1 MNLSFARFF
10 SVIFHPILIPLYSIL
25 IILYMFPYRYVH
37 VPDKTWNVTIGV
49 ILAMTMLIP
58 AIVIL
63 ILKKLEIVEDYDISL
78 QKQRIFPYLIFFFF
92 YLMTFLTIRPK
103 LNGSLVFLEDSLI
116 ASIMLG
122 ATISLCLAFFLN
134 NFLKVSVH
142 TMGVTNLF
150 MVVCLLSGNT
160 HQVTFFLLLITIIAI
175 GVTGSARIYLR
186 AHTPRE
192 VYYGL
197 FCGFMG
203 QLIAFLA
210 YFDKGV

>member
-25 IILYMFPYRYVH
+25 IILYMFPYRYAH

-103 LNGSLVFLEDSLI
+103 LNSSLVFLEDALL
-116 ASIMLG
+116 ASVKLG

-160 HQVTFFLLLITIIAI
+160 HQVTFFLLLITLIAI
-175 GVTGSARIYLR
+175 GVTGGARIYLR

-203 QLIAFLA
+203 QLIAFLS

>member
-1 MNLSFARFF
+1 
-10 SVIFHPILIPLYSIL
+10 
-25 IILYMFPYRYVH
+25 MFPYRYVH

-103 LNGSLVFLEDSLI
+103 LNSSLVFLEDALL
-116 ASIMLG
+116 ASVMLG

-134 NFLKVSVH
+134 KLRNRTL
-142 TMGVTNLF
+142 GVGGF
-150 MVVCLLSGNT
+150 EE
-160 HQVTFFLLLITIIAI
+160 FDF
-175 GVTGSARIYLR
+175 
-186 AHTPRE
+186 
-192 VYYGL
+192 GL
-197 FCGFMG
+197 VDFE
-203 QLIAFLA
+203 
-210 YFDKGV
+210 KRSS

>member
-25 IILYMFPYRYVH
+25 IILYMFPYRYAH
-37 VPDKTWNVTIGV
+37 VSDKTWNVTIGV

-103 LNGSLVFLEDSLI
+103 LNSSLVFLEDALL
-116 ASIMLG
+116 ASVMLG

-160 HQVTFFLLLITIIAI
+160 HQVTFFLLLITLIAI
-175 GVTGSARIYLR
+175 GVTGGARIYLR

-203 QLIAFLA
+203 QLIAFLS

>member
-10 SVIFHPILIPLYSIL
+10 SVIFHLILIPLYSIL
-25 IILYMFPYRYVH
+25 IILYMFPSRYVH

-103 LNGSLVFLEDSLI
+103 LNSSLVFLEDSLI

-160 HQVTFFLLLITIIAI
+160 HQVTFFLLLITLIAI

>member
-10 SVIFHPILIPLYSIL
+10 SIIFHPILIPFYSIL
-25 IILYMFPYRYVH
+25 IILYMFPYRYEH

-49 ILAMTMLIP
+49 ILAMTMLMP
-58 AIVIL
+58 AIIVL
-63 ILKKLEIVEDYDISL
+63 IMKKLEIVEDYDISL

-103 LNGSLVFLEDSLI
+103 LNSSLVFLEDSLI
-116 ASIMLG
+116 ASVMLG

-142 TMGVTNLF
+142 AMGVTNLF
-150 MVVCLLSGNT
+150 MVVCLLSRNT
-160 HQVTFFLLLITIIAI
+160 HQVTFFLLLITLIAI

-186 AHTPRE
+186 AHTARE

-197 FCGFMG
+197 FCGFLG
-203 QLIAFLA
+203 QLIAFLT

>member
-1 MNLSFARFF
+1 
-10 SVIFHPILIPLYSIL
+10 
-25 IILYMFPYRYVH
+25 MFPYRYVH

-103 LNGSLVFLEDSLI
+103 LNSSLVFLEDSLI

-142 TMGVTNLF
+142 AMGVTNLF